1 MQEEL
6 LSVGIDL
13 GTSTSQLIFSRL
25 RIENMASSYTIPRM
39 AITKKDVWYKSDIY
53 FTPLENET
61 TIDFA
66 GVRKIVEQEYARAG
80 VRKEEIDTGAVII
93 TGETARKEN
102 AREVAETLSGF
113 AGDFVVATAGPDL
126 ESVISGKGAGT
137 DVYSREHHVTA
148 VNLDIGGGTTNLA
161 LFSQGDTVDTGCLDI
176 GGRLIRLERDTHRI
190 TYIAPK
196 LLRVIA
202 AEQIGL
208 AVGRVI
214 EEGELKKLLSIMTE
228 ALEQSVGL
236 RQDCR
241 YYEMLITNHGLR
253 IGDWN
258 NGETEQ
264 RLEQGSISFS
274 GGVAAIL
281 YHPEDYPDAYA
292 FGDIGVLLA
301 GAIRQSLLFQKLKV
315 IESAETIRA
324 TVVGAGSHTT
334 EISGSTID
342 YANAEF
348 PIKNL
353 PVLKLTPQEEQRG
366 CIAQAI
372 RTKLSWFSVEGKL
385 TPLAVAMEGEKNP
398 SFPRVREYA
407 EELLSGLTP
416 MLEAGHTAIVVV
428 QQDMA
433 KVLGQTMRQRMQMLK
448 DHTADQAESER
459 HRENACIRQP
469 AIICIDGIH
478 LSEGDYIDIGRP
490 AAGGSVLPVVVKT
503 LVFQT

>member
-66 GVRKIVEQEYARAG
+66 GVRRIVEQEYARAG
-80 VRKEEIDTGAVII
+80 VRKEEIDMGAVII

-137 DVYSREHHVTA
+137 DVYSKEHHVTA

-161 LFSQGDTVDTGCLDI
+161 LFSQGDTIDTGCLDI

-196 LLRVIA
+196 LLRIIA
-202 AEQIGL
+202 AEQLKL
-208 AVGRVI
+208 AVGS
-214 EEGELKKLLSIMTE
+214 ELDIRELEKLLSIMTE

-241 YYEMLITNHGLR
+241 YYEMLITNHGLKMR
-253 IGDWN
+253 QKI
-258 NGETEQ
+258 TC
-264 RLEQGSISFS
+264 ISFS

-281 YHPEDYPDAYA
+281 YHPDDYPDAYA

-301 GAIRQSLLFQKLKV
+301 GAIQQSLLFQKLKV

-398 SFPRVREYA
+398 SFPRIMEYA

-428 QQDMA
+428 QHDMA